1 MIDYI
6 ENHPFTTRKQAVE
19 IKTTL
24 LRKIEKCKETEEDQ
38 DFSFDLDV
46 DFD

>member
-1 MIDYI
+1 MTDYI
-6 ENHPFTTRKQAVE
+6 KNNPFATRKQAVG

-24 LRKIEKCKETEEDQ
+24 LRKIEKCKETEEEQ